1 MADPAAPVRPSA
13 SEPPVLGVWSSPA
26 IEDVLFP
33 ELKDFFKTSITG
45 LADACWRPIQSA
57 FTDTDVICTDRDVI
71 CVYDQP

>member
-45 LADACWRPIQSA
+45 PAVRRLREAYPI
-57 FTDTDVICTDRDVI
+57 CLH
-71 CVYDQP
+71 